1 MVTENFIS
9 LRIAVLIISDT
20 RNERYDKSGKIL
32 EKRILDSGHQISE
45 KFFIKDDEKKIFE
58 NLKILVSS
66 KKTDVIILTGGTGLT
81 GRDSTPEAVK
91 KILDK
96 HLEIK
101 GLRKTPERYAII
113 NEIYSFDHHFDADE
127 LYSQMIKKKYRVSR
141 ATIYNTLDL
150 LVSLELVTRHVFK
163 DNLAK
168 YEKSFGFRQHDHI
181 ILEDN
186 EIIEFCDPR
195 IQSIKN
201 TLEEMFDVKIKN
213 HSLYFFGEKNKK

>member
-1 MVTENFIS
+1 M
-9 LRIAVLIISDT
+9 
-20 RNERYDKSGKIL
+20 
-32 EKRILDSGHQISE
+32 
-45 KFFIKDDEKKIFE
+45 EKK
-58 NLKILVSS
+58 S
-66 KKTDVIILTGGTGLT
+66 II
-81 GRDSTPEAVK
+81 EEVK

-96 HLEIK
+96 HLELK
-101 GLRKTPERYAII
+101 GQRKTPERYAII
-113 NEIYSFDHHFDADE
+113 NEIYSFKHHFDADE

-150 LVSLELVTRHVFK
+150 LVSLDLVTRHVFK

-168 YEKSFGFRQHDHI
+168 YEKSFGFMQHDHI
-181 ILEDN
+181 ILDN
-186 EIIEFCDPR
+186 DEIIEFCDPR

>member
-1 MVTENFIS
+1 MGNN
-9 LRIAVLIISDT
+9 L
-20 RNERYDKSGKIL
+20 
-32 EKRILDSGHQISE
+32 ILDE
-45 KFFIKDDEKKIFE
+45 V
-58 NLKILVSS
+58 N
-66 KKTDVIILTGGTGLT
+66 
-81 GRDSTPEAVK
+81 

-96 HLEIK
+96 HLELK
-101 GLRKTPERYAII
+101 GLRKTQERYAIVK
-113 NEIYSFDHHFDADE
+113 EIYFFDYHFDADE
-127 LYSQMIKKKYRVSR
+127 LYTQMINKKYRVSR

-150 LVSLELVTRHVFK
+150 LVSLELVSRHVFK
-163 DNLAK
+163 ENTSK

-181 ILEDN
+181 ILEND

>member
-1 MVTENFIS
+1 MEN
-9 LRIAVLIISDT
+9 
-20 RNERYDKSGKIL
+20 KSTL
-32 EKRILDSGHQISE
+32 EE
-45 KFFIKDDEKKIFE
+45 
-58 NLKILVSS
+58 
-66 KKTDVIILTGGTGLT
+66 
-81 GRDSTPEAVK
+81 VK

-141 ATIYNTLDL
+141 ATIYNSLDL
-150 LVSLELVTRHVFK
+150 LVNLELVSRHVFK
-163 DNLAK
+163 ENTSK

-181 ILEDN
+181 ILDN
-186 EIIEFCDPR
+186 DEIIEFCDPR

-201 TLEEMFDVKIKN
+201 TLEEMFDIKIKN

>member
-1 MVTENFIS
+1 MGNN
-9 LRIAVLIISDT
+9 L
-20 RNERYDKSGKIL
+20 
-32 EKRILDSGHQISE
+32 ILDE
-45 KFFIKDDEKKIFE
+45 V
-58 NLKILVSS
+58 N
-66 KKTDVIILTGGTGLT
+66 
-81 GRDSTPEAVK
+81 

-96 HLEIK
+96 HLELK
-101 GLRKTPERYAII
+101 GLRKTQERYAIVK
-113 NEIYSFDHHFDADE
+113 EIYSFDHHFDADE
-127 LYSQMIKKKYRVSR
+127 LYTQMINKKYRVSR

-150 LVSLELVTRHVFK
+150 LVNLELVSRHVFK
-163 DNLAK
+163 ENTSK

-181 ILEDN
+181 ILEND

>member
-1 MVTENFIS
+1 MGNN
-9 LRIAVLIISDT
+9 L
-20 RNERYDKSGKIL
+20 
-32 EKRILDSGHQISE
+32 ILDE
-45 KFFIKDDEKKIFE
+45 V
-58 NLKILVSS
+58 N
-66 KKTDVIILTGGTGLT
+66 
-81 GRDSTPEAVK
+81 

-101 GLRKTPERYAII
+101 GLRKTQERYAIVK
-113 NEIYSFDHHFDADE
+113 EIYSFDHHFDADE

-150 LVSLELVTRHVFK
+150 LVNLELVSRHVFK
-163 DNLAK
+163 ENTSK

-181 ILEDN
+181 ILEND

>member
-1 MVTENFIS
+1 M
-9 LRIAVLIISDT
+9 
-20 RNERYDKSGKIL
+20 
-32 EKRILDSGHQISE
+32 
-45 KFFIKDDEKKIFE
+45 EKK
-58 NLKILVSS
+58 S
-66 KKTDVIILTGGTGLT
+66 II
-81 GRDSTPEAVK
+81 EEVK

-96 HLEIK
+96 HLELK
-101 GLRKTPERYAII
+101 GQRKTPERYAII
-113 NEIYSFDHHFDADE
+113 NEIYSFRHHFDADE

-141 ATIYNTLDL
+141 ATIYNTLEL

-168 YEKSFGFRQHDHI
+168 YEKSFGFMQHDHI
-181 ILEDN
+181 ILDN
-186 EIIEFCDPR
+186 DEIIEFCDPR

>member
-1 MVTENFIS
+1 M
-9 LRIAVLIISDT
+9 
-20 RNERYDKSGKIL
+20 
-32 EKRILDSGHQISE
+32 
-45 KFFIKDDEKKIFE
+45 EKK
-58 NLKILVSS
+58 S
-66 KKTDVIILTGGTGLT
+66 II
-81 GRDSTPEAVK
+81 EEVK

-96 HLEIK
+96 HLELK
-101 GLRKTPERYAII
+101 GQRKTPERYAII
-113 NEIYSFDHHFDADE
+113 NEIYSFRHHFDADE

-168 YEKSFGFRQHDHI
+168 YEKSFGFMQHDHI
-181 ILEDN
+181 ILDN
-186 EIIEFCDPR
+186 DDIIEFCDPR